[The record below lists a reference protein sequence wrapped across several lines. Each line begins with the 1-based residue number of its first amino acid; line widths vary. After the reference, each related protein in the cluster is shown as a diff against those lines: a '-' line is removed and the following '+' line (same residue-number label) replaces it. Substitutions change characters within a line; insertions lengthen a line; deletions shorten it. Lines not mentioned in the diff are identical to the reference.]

1 MHLRPFGARVLRK
14 GNDRGSAMCHA
25 VTDSREVIQ
34 MVNTDRSTQSA
45 EQARKARR
53 DEQTSSLLRRRKNT
67 DSEEERQ
74 RLLEE
79 AVELNIEIA
88 HSIATRFSGRG
99 VESDDVEQV
108 AYLGLVKAAHGFDP
122 ETGTPFPAFAVPTIR
137 GEIKR
142 YFRDCSWTVRI
153 PRRLQE
159 LQGAI
164 AAVEPQLVQELH
176 REPSVPELAAQ
187 LDAGVEEVEGA
198 VAAVGCFSVLS
209 LDRPLDDDEDSTK
222 TLADTVPTRDDSFEH
237 VETITVLRPLI
248 EQLPERDRQILEL
261 RFIDSR
267 TQEDIGREI
276 GVSQMQVSRLLRR
289 ILDELREKISM
300 PSAA

>member
-1 MHLRPFGARVLRK
+1 MVHQERSTPTAEQLRK
-14 GNDRGSAMCHA
+14 S
-25 VTDSREVIQ
+25 
-34 MVNTDRSTQSA
+34 
-45 EQARKARR
+45 RR
-53 DEQTSSLLRRRKNT
+53 DDRTSSLLRERNAVE
-67 DSEEERQ
+67 DEEERQ
-74 RLLEE
+74 HLLEE
-79 AVELNIEIA
+79 AVELNLEIA
-88 HSIATRFSGRG
+88 HSIASRFSGRG
-99 VESDDVEQV
+99 VEADDIEQV

-122 ETGTPFPAFAVPTIR
+122 EAGTPFPAFAVPTIR

-164 AAVEPQLVQELH
+164 AAVEPQMVQNLH
-176 REPSVPELAAQ
+176 REPSVPELA
-187 LDAGVEEVEGA
+187 EELNADVGEIEGA

-209 LDRPLDDDEDSTK
+209 LDRPMDDDDEAAK
-222 TLADTVPTRDDSFEH
+222 TLADTVATDDASFEH
-237 VETITVLRPLI
+237 AETITVLKPLI
-248 EQLPERDRQILEL
+248 EQLGERDRQILEL

-289 ILDELREKISM
+289 ILDELREKINM
-300 PSAA
+300 PAAA

>member
-1 MHLRPFGARVLRK
+1 
-14 GNDRGSAMCHA
+14 
-25 VTDSREVIQ
+25 
-34 MVNTDRSTQSA
+34 MVHTDRTTPAA
-45 EQARKARR
+45 EHERKSRR
-53 DEQTSSLLRRRKNT
+53 DEKTRELLLKRRSLVDET
-67 DSEEERQ
+67 ERQ

-79 AVELNIEIA
+79 AVELNLEIA
-88 HSIATRFSGRG
+88 HSIASRFSGRG
-99 VESDDVEQV
+99 VETEDVEQV
-108 AYLGLVKAAHGFDP
+108 AYLGLVKAVHGFDP
-122 ETGTPFPAFAVPTIR
+122 DAGTPFPAFAVPTIR

-187 LDAGVEEVEGA
+187 LNADVDEVEGA

-209 LDRPLDDDEDSTK
+209 LDRPMDDDDEAAK
-222 TLADTVPTRDDSFEH
+222 TLADTVAAEDASFEH
-237 VETITVLRPLI
+237 AETITVLKPLI
-248 EQLPERDRQILEL
+248 EQLGERDRQILEL

-289 ILDELREKISM
+289 ILDDLREKISV
-300 PSAA
+300 PAAA